1 MKAYNVCIPLLLSCT
16 TVFTVLHGQKVF
28 THLEV
33 TGNQGHD
40 VTLVCQYIHG
50 NTKDTISQ
58 VQWTWHNQSNTCE
71 IMIFN
76 MNHGLLHDTFLN
88 DRVSFSTN
96 LTLTNDASII
106 IRDVRMSDQG
116 VYSCD
121 YTTFPSGSFKG
132 QTTLTVI
139 EGSPPVLSIAEA
151 VGIATALV
159 FITVITAAVGYL
171 FLINTR
177 RVGSASANYTT
188 QSPDDLK
195 QDVTQTG
202 KVNRSTSP
210 SGETEYATVC
220 FSSRLTSLRASANQT
235 ALGVHTEERETVYAQ
250 VKKKSTNVTST
261 AGFY

>member
-1 MKAYNVCIPLLLSCT
+1 
-16 TVFTVLHGQKVF
+16 
-28 THLEV
+28 
-33 TGNQGHD
+33 
-40 VTLVCQYIHG
+40 
-50 NTKDTISQ
+50 
-58 VQWTWHNQSNTCE
+58 
-71 IMIFN
+71 
-76 MNHGLLHDTFLN
+76 MNHGLFLHDTFLN

-139 EGSPPVLSIAEA
+139 ED
-151 VGIATALV
+151 
-159 FITVITAAVGYL
+159 
-171 FLINTR
+171 
-177 RVGSASANYTT
+177 TT